1 MTEMKAIDKYE
12 FGRIVIEGKTYTH
25 DLIIMPDR
33 IIDNWWRQTG
43 HNLCLQDLAEV
54 LANPPEVL
62 IIGTGYS
69 GVMKVPP
76 ELIAELEERGIQT
89 IVEHTPLA
97 VKRFN
102 ELSKAH
108 NVAAA
113 LHLTC

>member
-1 MTEMKAIDKYE
+1 MKVIDKYE
-12 FGRIVIEGKTYTH
+12 FGKIVIDGKTYTH

-54 LANPPEVL
+54 LINPPEIL

-69 GVMKVPP
+69 GVMTVPP
-76 ELIAELEERGIQT
+76 EIIAELEKRGIKT
-89 IVEHTPLA
+89 IVEQTPLA

-102 ELSKAH
+102 ELSKSYK
-108 NVAAA
+108 VSAA